1 MQNVFANRHNMHLA
15 VIRTL
20 DSPEI
25 PFDWKTQ
32 SPAAFAAKAAEL
44 RLKVTALTGL
54 LAQQQAATSGF
65 AADKAREE
73 KVLEDIANELSQAL
87 AGWFL
92 DQGREA
98 DAAPIDL
105 ALSTWQGLRDTDLL
119 AKSKLLHQKLT
130 GALAAGPAAVS
141 SLATYGLDSADAT
154 DLAKETAD
162 FERLIAD
169 PAAAIS
175 RRKSL
180 TNALRPK
187 FAEVADHLAQMDR
200 LVLRFRR
207 TEAGTAFAAAWQA
220 ARAIRDLGGSGSA
233 DPTPPTTPTT

>member
-1 MQNVFANRHNMHLA
+1 MQNVFANRQNMHLTT
-15 VIRTL
+15 VRLL

-25 PFDWKTQ
+25 PFDWKTA
-32 SPAAFAAKAAEL
+32 SPAAFAAKAAAL
-44 RLKVTALTGL
+44 RPKVTALTGL
-54 LAQQQAATSGF
+54 LAEQQAATTGY

-73 KVLEDIANELSQAL
+73 KELEDIAHELSQAL

-105 ALSTWQGLRDTDLL
+105 ALSTWQRLADTDLL
-119 AKSKLLHQKLT
+119 AKAQLLHQKLT
-130 GALAAGPAAVS
+130 GALAAGPAAVTA
-141 SLATYGLDSADAT
+141 LATYGLDAADAT

-180 TNALRPK
+180 TAALRPK
-187 FAEVADHLAQMDR
+187 FAEVADLLAQMDR

-207 TEAGTAFAAAWQA
+207 TEAGAAFAAAWEA
-220 ARAIRDLGGSGSA
+220 ARIIRDLGTSGPA
-233 DPTPPTTPTT
+233 DPTPPAPPAP